1 MTSVTDSTSV
11 ASRIS
16 PLLVAAACL
25 LGANGLSMTMI
36 AVRGR
41 AAGLTDGSIGLL
53 GSFYY
58 AGMIVGVLLTPWL
71 VARAGHIRVFAAFA
85 SISAISVLAIAFLPP
100 GWTWMVT
107 RLVSGAAFCGTAM
120 VLESWLN
127 SIASNN
133 TRGRILSIY
142 RIVDLGAAM
151 GGQFILP
158 VFGASGADIL
168 MVLAVLFCFALVP
181 ISLSRSDNPKA
192 PSGKLVNPLLLWR
205 VSPVVMIGVVT
216 IGLTNGAFRMVGPI
230 YAETIGLGLEL
241 VAAFIAIWVFAG
253 ALFQFPAGW
262 ISDRVDRRIILTIF
276 SAGAGLACLFIS
288 RSASET
294 ELFVG
299 VFLFGGFALP
309 LYSLLAAHA
318 NDHAEPEQYI
328 DIAAGLTLAYGV
340 GAVFGPLVAS
350 MLMEIYGPAAFFAYT
365 GTLHLALVGFII
377 VRMGSRAAVPASQRQ
392 RFVWLLRNSPVIFRL
407 AGGAKN
413 TSTTEANPERTSGK
427 CPSDEKSG

>member
-1 MTSVTDSTSV
+1 MTGEQGRSSI
-11 ASRIS
+11 ANRIS

-41 AAGLTDGSIGLL
+41 AAGLADGSIGLL

-100 GWTWMVT
+100 GWMWMVT

-133 TRGRILSIY
+133 TRGRILSVY

-158 VFGASGADIL
+158 VFGASGPDIL
-168 MVLAVLFCFALVP
+168 MVLAVLFCFALIP
-181 ISLSRSDNPKA
+181 ISLSKSENPKA

-230 YAETIGLGLEL
+230 YAESIGLGLEL
-241 VAAFIAIWVFAG
+241 IAAFIAIWVFAG

-276 SAGAGLACLFIS
+276 TAAAGFACLYIS
-288 RSASET
+288 RSVSET
-294 ELFVG
+294 ELFFG

-318 NDHAEPEQYI
+318 NDHAEPEQFI
-328 DIAAGLTLAYGV
+328 DIAAGLTLAYGI
-340 GAVFGPLVAS
+340 GAVFGPLIAS
-350 MLMEIYGPAAFFAYT
+350 VLMEVYGPAAFFAYT
-365 GTLHLALVGFII
+365 ATLHLALVAFIV
-377 VRMGSRAAVPASQRQ
+377 VRMGRRDAVPASQRQ

-407 AGGAKN
+407 AGGAKHSGN
-413 TSTTEANPERTSGK
+413 GEANTANRSGENDVEK
-427 CPSDEKSG
+427 KSG